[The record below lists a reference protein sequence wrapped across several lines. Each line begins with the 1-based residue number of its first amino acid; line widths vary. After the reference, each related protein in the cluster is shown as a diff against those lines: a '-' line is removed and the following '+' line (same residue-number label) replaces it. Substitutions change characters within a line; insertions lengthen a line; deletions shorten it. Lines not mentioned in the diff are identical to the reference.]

1 MRQKESEYI
10 LEELTRRRR
19 ERRRCTNVRFS
30 LSLSL
35 VGAAAGLVLKAQQES
50 TGSRDIS
57 S

>member
-10 LEELTRRRR
+10 LEELTHRRQ

-35 VGAAAGLVLKAQQES
+35 VGAAVGLVLKAQQES

-57 S
+57 G

>member
-10 LEELTRRRR
+10 LEEQTRRRR
-19 ERRRCTNVRFS
+19 ERRRCTNVLFS

-57 S
+57 G